1 MPEAYQGLLKASTS
15 VWEFFE
21 KQAES
26 YRKAAIW
33 WITSAKKEET
43 RRKRNRLD
51 SLLANSVKAVRV
63 PQFTWKKSVRL
74 EVAADRRRAGFLE
87 RAAPCSSKL
96 TDGPSA
102 ASPGARGPRRC
113 G

>member
-1 MPEAYQGLLKASTS
+1 MPEACQGLLKASTA
-15 VWEFFE
+15 VWKFFE

-33 WITSAKKEET
+33 WITSAKTEVT
-43 RRKRNRLD
+43 RRNRLD
-51 SLLANSVKAVRV
+51 SLLANSVNAERV
-63 PQFTWKKSVRL
+63 PQFTRKKSVRL

-96 TDGPSA
+96 TDGLSA